1 MMHAHQLTGRGG
13 SGSRLPGGA
22 GRMFTWSARLLI
34 AAAAADALWSL
45 RLFCAP
51 VLRMSCFFQL
61 SEPPKAA
68 EF

>member
-1 MMHAHQLTGRGG
+1 
-13 SGSRLPGGA
+13 
-22 GRMFTWSARLLI
+22 MFTWSARLLI